1 MIILLDAENK
11 YVSLYKETNKIPFS
25 EIEDIQDFIIEKDI
39 YVTNAIEVNSKDIIN
54 LVYNI
59 EGKKT
64 SPYIEDPTNQQL
76 YLHTTTEG
84 TLQVNENLKFGGKY
98 DLKPVDEEIE
108 KLMEQLIIK
117 QLIKSKKLEIVNER
131 EKRKLLKESKIKLQE
146 EMRKEKLKDA
156 RLDTILINKPV
167 DIYMEEEKDN
177 VNDIVSID
185 MTDIKE
191 NKTEETEIEKNL
203 RIINRNK

>member
-131 EKRKLLKESKIKLQE
+131 EKRKLLKESKNNG
-146 EMRKEKLKDA
+146 
-156 RLDTILINKPV
+156 NK
-167 DIYMEEEKDN
+167 N
-177 VNDIVSID
+177 N
-185 MTDIKE
+185 
-191 NKTEETEIEKNL
+191 
-203 RIINRNK
+203 